1 MIQVSTRGTGPGVMM
16 QRVMSRTARSRPI
29 PGNAVRLVLDAGA
42 LEAMLG
48 LISRA
53 ERWIHFENYII
64 RSDKTGWRF
73 AEAWCAAAQRGVR
86 VRVLYDWLGSRGTSR
101 QLWRTLR
108 AAGVDARS
116 FNPPRILDVLA
127 NLTRDH
133 RKLIVVDGTRA
144 IVGGMCIGDEWA
156 GDASREVRPWRDTAV
171 EIVGPAA
178 AALDQSF
185 AALWEQARG
194 TIPAEELAT
203 AVPAAGECAVQVV
216 PGVPGRA
223 RVFRMLELLA
233 AGCAERL
240 WITDAYLVAPRRLSR
255 VFIDAAREA
264 VDVRLLVPGSSD
276 IPVVRNLTRIGYRDL
291 LRAGVRIYEWNGPML
306 HAKSLVADGR
316 WVRLGSSNL
325 NASSLLGNYELDV
338 FVEGAAFAE
347 EVEHRF
353 RRDIARSTE
362 IRRLSPPSAAPLSQV
377 LPSTLARE
385 EPEISTET
393 HHRTARERR
402 RQAAMALRTVAAGAR
417 RSFFGPIS
425 IGLVLVGA
433 FFFILPNV
441 SAYVF
446 GVILLWLAI
455 GAGYEAFRRRTR

>member
-1 MIQVSTRGTGPGVMM
+1 
-16 QRVMSRTARSRPI
+16 
-29 PGNAVRLVLDAGA
+29 
-42 LEAMLG
+42 
-48 LISRA
+48 
-53 ERWIHFENYII
+53 
-64 RSDKTGWRF
+64 
-73 AEAWCAAAQRGVR
+73 
-86 VRVLYDWLGSRGTSR
+86 
-101 QLWRTLR
+101 
-108 AAGVDARS
+108 
-116 FNPPRILDVLA
+116 
-127 NLTRDH
+127 
-133 RKLIVVDGTRA
+133 
-144 IVGGMCIGDEWA
+144 
-156 GDASREVRPWRDTAV
+156 
-171 EIVGPAA
+171 
-178 AALDQSF
+178 
-185 AALWEQARG
+185 
-194 TIPAEELAT
+194 
-203 AVPAAGECAVQVV
+203 
-216 PGVPGRA
+216 
-223 RVFRMLELLA
+223 MLELLA

-276 IPVVRNLTRIGYRDL
+276 IPIVRNLTRIGYRDL

-316 WVRLGSSNL
+316 WVRIGSSNL

-338 FVEGAAFAE
+338 FVDGAAFGD
-347 EVEHRF
+347 EVEQRF

-362 IRRLSPPSAAPLSQV
+362 IRRLPSQSGTRLSHV

-402 RQAAMALRTVAAGAR
+402 RQAAIALRTVAAGAR

-425 IGLVLVGA
+425 IGLVLAGA

>member
-1 MIQVSTRGTGPGVMM
+1 M
-16 QRVMSRTARSRPI
+16 QRVMSRTARSRPV

-42 LEAMLG
+42 LDAMLDVITG
-48 LISRA
+48 A
-53 ERWIHFENYII
+53 ERWVHFENYII
-64 RSDKTGWRF
+64 RSDETGWRF
-73 AEAWCAAAQRGVR
+73 AEAWLAAAQRGVS

-108 AAGVDARS
+108 AAGVEVRS
-116 FNPPRILDVLA
+116 FNPPRVLDVLA

-133 RKLIVVDGTRA
+133 RKLVVADGIRA
-144 IVGGMCIGDEWA
+144 IVGGMCIGNEWA

-171 EIVGPAA
+171 EIEGPAA

-185 AALWEQARG
+185 ATLWTQARG
-194 TIPAEELAT
+194 ALPSEEHAT
-203 AVPAAGECAVQVV
+203 DVPASGEAAVQVV
-216 PGVPGRA
+216 AGVPGRG

-233 AGCAERL
+233 AGCTERL

-306 HAKSLVADGR
+306 HAKSLVVDGR
-316 WVRLGSSNL
+316 WVRIGSSNL

-338 FVEGAAFAE
+338 FIDGSALAE
-347 EVEHRF
+347 EAEQRF

-362 IRRLSPPSAAPLSQV
+362 IRRLLPRRPGRLGYV
-377 LPSTLARE
+377 LPGSLGRE
-385 EPEISTET
+385 EPEISADT
-393 HHRTARERR
+393 HRRTARERR
-402 RQAAMALRTVAAGAR
+402 RQAAIALRTVAAGAR

-425 IGLVLVGA
+425 LGLVLAGT
-433 FFFILPNV
+433 FFFILPQV
-441 SAYVF
+441 SAYAF

-455 GAGYEAFRRRTR
+455 GAGYEAFRRRAR